1 MTITRRTLPIALA
14 TFLAGAHMGP
24 ALADEVSTTNATLD
38 DLGDPICEGE
48 AADLQLWLY
57 SMAAEADRLLSDE
70 PLDAQ
75 LQDPALQPLAAQV
88 AGECSP
94 LGWALTRIGPATG
107 RNKVLLLAEYL
118 PAAIEE
124 CDCAVDLAALS
135 YLLWH
140 VSAAPRLVKR
150 AEAGQDSRRFGQFE
164 RTSQDVVQPADEHLE
179 QERQNRARWA
189 PR

>member
-1 MTITRRTLPIALA
+1 MVNLTRLEAIALSTCLVLA
-14 TFLAGAHMGP
+14 LAGA
-24 ALADEVSTTNATLD
+24 ALADEPSASSATHD
-38 DLGDPICEGE
+38 DLGDPICEQDV
-48 AADLQLWLY
+48 ADLQLWLY

-75 LQDPALQPLAAQV
+75 LQDPVLQPLAAQV

-94 LGWALTRIGPATG
+94 LGWALTRVGPATG
-107 RNKVLLLAEYL
+107 RQKVLLLAEYL

-135 YLLWH
+135 YLLWR
-140 VSAAPRLVKR
+140 VSASPRVIKR
-150 AEAGQDSRRFGQFE
+150 GEAGLESRFGRLD
-164 RTSQDVVQPADEHLE
+164 RTSRDLE
-179 QERQNRARWA
+179 QPVDQHIEKGRQNRARWT